1 MYRIAICDSSLQE
14 GDCIRGELEKELGKE
29 VTVIVYRQAED
40 FVADYAREKEKN
52 VADIRLMDLEFG
64 GNRGLEL
71 AADVQRHFAVMKLI
85 FISRRGENA
94 EAVFETRPSDFWVRP
109 LSKERLMYGVRRAI
123 RELEEEDED
132 CFAVQVKGTV
142 FKIYARDILYFE
154 SQKRILTL
162 YGKEG
167 SFVTY
172 RKLDDV
178 QKELPDYFLRCHQSY
193 LVNMKHIA
201 CMRQLRL
208 ELDDGRIIPVSRPR
222 YKEAKERFLAFL
234 GCPPEEDIEQ

>member
-14 GDCIRGELEKELGKE
+14 GDCIRGKLEKELGKE
-29 VTVIVYRQAED
+29 VTVVVYRQAED
-40 FVADYAREKEKN
+40 FAADYVRERERN
-52 VADIRLMDLEFG
+52 VADILLMDLEFG

-85 FISRRGENA
+85 FISRRGESA
-94 EAVFETRPSDFWVRP
+94 EAVFETSPSDFLVRP
-109 LSKERLMYGVRRAI
+109 LSGERLMYGVKRAI
-123 RELEEEDED
+123 RELMEEDED
-132 CFAVQVKGTV
+132 CFAVQVKGAI
-142 FKIYARDILYFE
+142 FKMYARDILYFE

-167 SFVTY
+167 NFVTY

-193 LVNMKHIA
+193 LVNMKRIA

-234 GCPPEEDIEQ
+234 GCQTEEDIV